1 MRLSAK
7 LLAAFGLLSLP
18 AAAEAGGASVTFR
31 ALVPTICQL
40 RSQLSGTAE
49 ATNADLVVFCN
60 APEGAR
66 ISAVLTGGDSAG
78 YRITGA
84 GAPLIAT
91 SGTEFDVRTY
101 ATAYSGQEHLQIAP
115 VSQTPGATPTIL
127 FQIVPVG

>member
-1 MRLSAK
+1 MEARQINISAEFEPAVMNRRQSPRAPVSLDAK
-7 LLAAFGLLSLP
+7 LGRGGLDRTLCRITDLS
-18 AAAEAGGASVTFR
+18 
-31 ALVPTICQL
+31 
-40 RSQLSGTAE
+40 
-49 ATNADLVVFCN
+49 
-60 APEGAR
+60 PEGAR